1 MIKVK
6 LPVSFRSR
14 NPGDNMNSNYIKEIT
29 FYNID
34 YIMPNGDPKEA
45 QDTVVCSGGEE
56 FVCLL
61 HVSEVERLIDKAKN
75 K

>member
-1 MIKVK
+1 MAKVK
-6 LPVSFRSR
+6 LPVSFRSI
-14 NPGDNMNSNYIKEIT
+14 NPGDNMNPNYTKEIT

-45 QDTVVCSGGEE
+45 KDSVICSGGEE

-61 HVSEVERLIDKAKN
+61 HVSEVERLIDQAKN